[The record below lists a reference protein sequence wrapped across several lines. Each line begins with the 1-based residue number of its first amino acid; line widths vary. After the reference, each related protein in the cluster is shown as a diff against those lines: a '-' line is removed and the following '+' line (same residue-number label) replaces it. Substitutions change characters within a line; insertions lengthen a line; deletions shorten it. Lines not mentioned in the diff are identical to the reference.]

1 MALESDMRRIALLP
15 LMLALV
21 ATGGCN
27 KQEAVAPQATAPE
40 AATPAAPAQ
49 PSLAV
54 VTDNK
59 GKTGPTAK
67 FEDLADNGA
76 EKTLADFKG
85 KPLLVNLW
93 ATWCVPCVKELPT
106 LAKLS
111 TSEPDKLQVI
121 AISQDMQGA
130 KVVLPFLKEKGI
142 SIHPYHDRDNALMLA
157 LKEASL
163 PVSILYDAQGKEV
176 WRISGDLDWSGA
188 KAKELLAQ
196 GGA

>member
-1 MALESDMRRIALLP
+1 M
-15 LMLALV
+15 LMLV

-27 KQEAVAPQATAPE
+27 KQEPVTPQATAPT
-40 AATPAAPAQ
+40 AATPAAAAE

-59 GKTGPTAK
+59 GKTGPNAK
-67 FEDLADNGA
+67 FEDLAEGGT

-111 TSEPDKLQVI
+111 TAEPDKLQVI

-142 SIHPYHDRDNALMLA
+142 AIHPYHDRDNALMLA

-163 PVSILYDAQGKEV
+163 PVSILYDADGKEV

>member
-1 MALESDMRRIALLP
+1 MRRVALLP
-15 LMLALV
+15 VILLMV
-21 ATGGCN
+21 ATTGGCH
-27 KQEAVAPQATAPE
+27 KQEAAAPQATAPAE
-40 AATPAAPAQ
+40 AAPAAAPQ

-54 VTDNK
+54 ITDNQ
-59 GKTGPTAK
+59 GKYAPKTK
-67 FEDLADNGA
+67 FEDLADGS
-76 EKTLADFKG
+76 EKTIADFKG

-111 TSEPDKLQVI
+111 TAEPDKLQVI

-130 KVVLPFLKEKGI
+130 KVVTPFLKDKGI
-142 SIHPYHDRDNALMLA
+142 AIHAYHDRDNALMMA

-163 PVSILYDAQGKEV
+163 PVSILYDAEGKEV
-176 WRISGDLDWSGA
+176 WRISGDLDWTGA

-196 GGA
+196 AGA

>member
-1 MALESDMRRIALLP
+1 MRRIALLP
-15 LMLALV
+15 VMLAVV

-27 KQEAVAPQATAPE
+27 KQEPAAPQATAP
-40 AATPAAPAQ
+40 AATAPAAATE
-49 PSLAV
+49 PSPAV
-54 VTDNK
+54 VADNK
-59 GKTGPTAK
+59 GKYGPNVK
-67 FEDLADNGA
+67 FEDLADGS

-111 TSEPDKLQVI
+111 AAEPDKLQVI

-130 KVVLPFLKEKGI
+130 KVVTPFLKDKGI
-142 SIHPYHDRDNALMLA
+142 AIHPYHDRDNALMMA

-163 PVSILYDAQGKEV
+163 PVSILYDADGKEV
-176 WRISGDLDWSGA
+176 WRISGDLDWTGA